1 MEDTDGDG
9 IPDYLDE
16 DADGNG
22 ILDEDDSFDL
32 EDNGIYTTSWHFMYI
47 YFICILSTASNLVCV
62 WI

>member
-16 DADGNG
+16 DADGDG

-47 YFICILSTASNLVCV
+47 YLASNLVCV
-62 WI
+62 